1 MKKSYTRLILLIL
14 LILTF
19 QYCISQNVNNTSSK
33 LSGDADKYHI
43 NNLGKNV
50 FLFDSQMNM
59 KDIQTLI
66 DTIYS
71 KQASKGSEFNENRF
85 ALLFKPGK
93 YNLDIKVGYYMHII
107 GLGEN
112 PEDVVITGAVR
123 SKSTRKDGNVLTNFW
138 REAENLTV
146 IPTVE
151 PANVWGVSQAAA
163 LRRIYIKGDLQ
174 LHDKGYASGGFL
186 ADSKIDGTVI
196 AGSQQQWFSRNT
208 ELQKW
213 TGGAWNVM
221 FMGVHGSPES
231 NWPKGPITNM
241 EKVPAIREKPYFI
254 IKEGRFYVKIPDIK
268 LNSSDPS
275 WLNGYKDKKT
285 VSLEKFY
292 IVKQGCVADS
302 INLALQKGKNLLFTP
317 GIYKFDKSIKVTR
330 PGTLIIGLGMATLLP
345 SNDNL
350 VMDVSDVDNVT
361 ICGLMFEAGKKRSKT
376 LLQVG
381 NPDSHKN
388 HAKTPAL
395 LSDLFF
401 RVGGATESSAI
412 SCLILNSNN
421 VCVDHVWL
429 WRADHGND
437 VGWNKNKCA
446 NGLIVNG
453 DHVLIYGLFNEHFQE
468 YQTLWNGN
476 HGRLYFYQSELPY
489 DPSNLDAWK
498 HDGVGG
504 YASYKVSEKVTS
516 HEAWGLGIYCYFPAL
531 PLIVNNAIEAP
542 QNLEK
547 DFHHKMIYWLNGN
560 KESKILNIINDKG
573 GNVTFSNKLSRM
585 D

>member
-1 MKKSYTRLILLIL
+1 MKKSYNLLIL
-14 LILTF
+14 ISLLFLTF
-19 QYCISQNVNNTSSK
+19 QNCISQNVNNTSSK

-43 NNLGKNV
+43 NTLGKNV
-50 FLFDSQMNM
+50 FLFDPQMNM

-71 KQASKGSEFNENRF
+71 KQASRGSEFNENRF
-85 ALLFKPGK
+85 AFLFKPGK

-123 SKSTRKDGNVLTNFW
+123 SKSTRNGNVLTNFW

-146 IPTVE
+146 IPTTE

-186 ADSKIDGTVI
+186 ADSKIDGTVM
-196 AGSQQQWFSRNT
+196 AGGQQQWFSRNT

-213 TGGAWNVM
+213 TGGAWNIM
-221 FMGVHGSPES
+221 FMGVLSSPAS
-231 NWPKGPITNM
+231 NWPKGPITTL
-241 EKVPAIREKPYFI
+241 EKTPAIREKPYLI
-254 IKEGRFYVKIPDIK
+254 IKEGKLYVKIPDIK
-268 LNSSDPS
+268 LNSSGPS

-285 VSLEKFY
+285 VSLEKFF
-292 IVKQGCVADS
+292 IVKQGCIADS

-317 GIYKFDKSIKVTR
+317 GIYKLDKNIKVTR
-330 PGTLIIGLGMATLLP
+330 PGTIIIGLGMATLLP

-350 VMDVSDVDNVT
+350 VMEVSDIDNVT
-361 ICGLMFEAGKKRSKT
+361 ICGLIFEAGKNHSET

-381 NPDSHKN
+381 KPDSHKN
-388 HAKTPAL
+388 HANTPTL
-395 LSDLFF
+395 LSDVFF
-401 RVGGATESSAI
+401 RVGGATEGSAT
-412 SCLILNSNN
+412 SCLTINSNN

-429 WRADHGND
+429 WRADHGNG

-453 DHVLIYGLFNEHFQE
+453 DNVLIYGLFNEHFQE

-476 HGRLYFYQSELPY
+476 HGRLYFYQSEMPY
-489 DPSNLDAWK
+489 DPSNIDAWK
-498 HDGVGG
+498 HDDIGG
-504 YASYKVSEKVTS
+504 YASYKVSDKVTA
-516 HEAWGLGIYCYFPAL
+516 HEAWGLGIYCYFPSL
-531 PLIVNNAIEAP
+531 PVIMNNAIEVP
-542 QNLEK
+542 QKTEK
-547 DFHHKMIYWLNGN
+547 DIHHKMIYWLNGN

-573 GNVTFSNKLSRM
+573 GSVTFSNKSSRM